1 MSIDLNNKASVRR
14 AVKRMMARREIKQA
28 YALAAKYAQH
38 TGRLAFRD
46 IHPGY
51 ADLCAKV
58 VVTHDDF
65 AHTTPFGEG
74 WNQLPNWWEFKKEV
88 GLDA

>member
-38 TGRLAFRD
+38 TGRTAFRD

-51 ADLCAKV
+51 ADMCLEVRVCG
-58 VVTHDDF
+58 DDF
-65 AHTTPFGEG
+65 VDAPPFRTG
-74 WNQLPNWWEFKKEV
+74 WNQLPNWWEFKNEV